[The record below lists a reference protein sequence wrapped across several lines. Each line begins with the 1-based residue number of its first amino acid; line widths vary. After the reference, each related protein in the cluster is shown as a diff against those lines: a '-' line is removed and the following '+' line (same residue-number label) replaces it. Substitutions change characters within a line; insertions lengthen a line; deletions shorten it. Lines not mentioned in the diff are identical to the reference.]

1 MPSFFDRYSSEV
13 DLIRYEGMKTKIIFL
28 FILFLHSF
36 QVFGVEEIWKLGST
50 FIPLSQ
56 NPAKKWLI
64 SLQCEEKACIASDEL
79 KKISMKSLS
88 KGDLQGGKNPGAV
101 LCHKINEA
109 SIVFLSDLQGNQ
121 NSFCKF
127 KDGSMVSSST
137 LVIYAQ
143 ENDKK

>member
-1 MPSFFDRYSSEV
+1 
-13 DLIRYEGMKTKIIFL
+13 MKTKITVLL
-28 FILFLHSF
+28 FVLLYSIQIHA
-36 QVFGVEEIWKLGST
+36 VEEVWKLGST

-64 SLQCEEKACIASDEL
+64 SLHCEEQVPCMAREEL
-79 KKISMKSLS
+79 KKISMKLLE
-88 KGDLQGGKNPGAV
+88 KGDLKGGKNPGAV
-101 LCHKINEA
+101 LCHKISDA